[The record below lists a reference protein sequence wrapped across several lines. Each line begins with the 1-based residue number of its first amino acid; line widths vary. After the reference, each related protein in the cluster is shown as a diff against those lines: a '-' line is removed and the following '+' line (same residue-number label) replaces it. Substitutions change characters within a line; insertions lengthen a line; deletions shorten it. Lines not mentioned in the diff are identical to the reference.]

1 MQPNKAY
8 DEVIEFIASSS
19 PQNVIAFRPSEE
31 AKARVADLI
40 FREKTE
46 GLPEDEGAGPSLSG
60 KWLDGLVPN
69 SVRQSLTAQIFCANM
84 PDRRGRYFLRLRN
97 RSHHQPKARRFFG
110 DRQSRLRLC
119 SLQPGEGKRRWFNFS
134 V

>member
-1 MQPNKAY
+1 MQPNKVY

-46 GLPEDEGAGPSLSG
+46 GLPEDEKSE
-60 KWLDGLVPN
+60 LDHCL
-69 SVRQSLTAQIFCANM
+69 QIEHL
-84 PDRRGRYFLRLRN
+84 LRLTKVRAY
-97 RSHHQPKARRFFG
+97 HHLA
-110 DRQSRLRLC
+110 
-119 SLQPGEGKRRWFNFS
+119 GE
-134 V
+134 